1 MLARGHPPRERDGAA
16 ILPPP
21 DRVCVVKDSERQH
34 EESGGA
40 LRARLRVLGIDP
52 GSQATGY
59 GVIDRVGAELHWVA
73 HGVLRPIRSA
83 SLALRLAAIVEQ
95 LAAVIEQYRPDVASV
110 EDVFVAVSPRSALV
124 LGQARGAALA
134 ALGAAAIPLVQ
145 YAPARIKQTVA
156 GNGRAAKEQIQ
167 RMVQRRLALGA
178 APASDAADALA
189 AAICHAH
196 AGPLERVRR
205 PRPRPRTRL
214 RDVAARVR
222 WAR

>member
-1 MLARGHPPRERDGAA
+1 VDIDIERQREQTAGAA
-16 ILPPP
+16 RP
-21 DRVCVVKDSERQH
+21 
-34 EESGGA
+34 
-40 LRARLRVLGIDP
+40 RLRVLGVDP

-59 GVIDRVGAELHWVA
+59 GVIDRIGSELHWVS
-73 HGVLRPIRSA
+73 HGVLRPTRSA
-83 SLALRLAAIVEQ
+83 SLALRLAALMAQ
-95 LAAVIEQYRPDVASV
+95 FRDVIEQYQPDVASV

-124 LGQARGAALA
+124 LGQARGAVLV
-134 ALGAAAIPLVQ
+134 ALGAAAIPLVE
-145 YAPARIKQTVA
+145 YAPARIKQAVA
-156 GNGRAAKEQIQ
+156 GNGRAAKDRMQ
-167 RMVQRRLALGA
+167 RMVQRQLALGT

>member
-1 MLARGHPPRERDGAA
+1 MGRALHP
-16 ILPPP
+16 
-21 DRVCVVKDSERQH
+21 
-34 EESGGA
+34 
-40 LRARLRVLGIDP
+40 RLRVLGVDP

-59 GVIDRVGAELHWVA
+59 GVIDRIGSELRWVS
-73 HGVLRPIRSA
+73 HGVLRSTRSA
-83 SLALRLAAIVEQ
+83 SLAVRLAALVEQ
-95 LAAVIEQYRPDVASV
+95 LAAVIDQYRPDVASV

-124 LGQARGAALA
+124 LGQARGAVLA
-134 ALGAAAIPLVQ
+134 AVGAAAIPLVE

-156 GNGRAAKEQIQ
+156 GSGRAAKAQVQ
-167 RMVQRRLALGA
+167 RMVQRQLALA
-178 APASDAADALA
+178 SAPASDAADALA

-196 AGPLERVRR
+196 AGPLERMRR